1 MENELC
7 KAYAE
12 VDEILALMESE
23 YIEKIPKNIRD
34 MFKTE
39 RASGYN
45 PVIQVNIP
53 LDKQMLQRK
62 TFAILAL
69 LNLNYWCEDEVERQK
84 LIEIYA
90 ENDKQREAEL
100 REIYNKD
107 NLFKNRQEK
116 DQIDNNSKL
125 MKIDDENIIRRIIRK
140 IMKFF
145 KK

>member
-1 MENELC
+1 MENELY

-116 DQIDNNSKL
+116 EQIDNNSKL